1 MKSAQHF
8 SGKFHLQA
16 GFTCPYIGAGITPLG
31 ANRITPAKFGKNF
44 FGLQKGENEPCQREL
59 KAPAQFARNAEA
71 NAKGVI
77 V

>member
-1 MKSAQHF
+1 MKSARYFFVQVSF
-8 SGKFHLQA
+8 SGRFHLPLLW
-16 GFTCPYIGAGITPLG
+16 GRDYPLG